1 MGKSTY
7 HIKETKNSYS
17 FSYSGDLKEAL
28 EKARKDLQKEKENT
42 DIAHWEWIR
51 KKAVSAILAHEKK
64 ITKIKA
70 FIKCAERNLKES
82 EADNEATQTGKPD
95 A

>member
-7 HIKETKNSYS
+7 HIKEKKDSYS

-28 EKARKDLQKEKENT
+28 EKACKDLQKEKDNP

-51 KKAVSAILAHEKK
+51 KKAVSAIMAHERKVARLE
-64 ITKIKA
+64 A
-70 FIKCAERNLKES
+70 FIRCAERNLKER
-82 EADNEATQTGKPD
+82 EAGNGNI
-95 A
+95 

>member
-1 MGKSTY
+1 MDKSTY
-7 HIKETKNSYS
+7 HIKETKNNYS

-28 EKARKDLQKEKENT
+28 EKARKDLQKEKENP

-64 ITKIKA
+64 KARIEA
-70 FIKCAERNLKES
+70 FIRCAEQNLKES
-82 EADNEATQTGKPD
+82 EAGNGNI
-95 A
+95 

>member
-7 HIKETKNSYS
+7 HIKETKNSYK

-28 EKARKDLQKEKENT
+28 EKARKDLQKEKENP

-64 ITKIKA
+64 KARIEA
-70 FIKCAERNLKES
+70 FIRCAEQNLKES
-82 EADNEATQTGKPD
+82 EAGNGNI
-95 A
+95 

>member
-1 MGKSTY
+1 MNKSTY

-28 EKARKDLQKEKENT
+28 EKARKDLQKEKENP
-42 DIAHWEWIR
+42 DITYWEWIR

-64 ITKIKA
+64 RARIEA
-70 FIKCAERNLKES
+70 FIKCAEQNLKKG
-82 EADNEATQTGKPD
+82 EAGNGDI
-95 A
+95 